1 MLPASIAI
9 IAIVALVVLWV
20 ISTHRRLA
28 ILDEHIGSAMNQLGL
43 QLSCRFDC
51 LMSLLELIKGY
62 SQYES
67 EALIKTVSFRR
78 SAISAKAMP
87 VDVLRQEALIS
98 EALGWI
104 KMITKEYP
112 ELRANPDYIKAM
124 DAIETFDGM
133 VRTSRLIY
141 NDSVARLNREIRSFP
156 VSLVAEM
163 FGFRQRE
170 YLELKGV
177 ADL

>member
-1 MLPASIAI
+1 
-9 IAIVALVVLWV
+9 
-20 ISTHRRLA
+20 
-28 ILDEHIGSAMNQLGL
+28 
-43 QLSCRFDC
+43 
-51 LMSLLELIKGY
+51 
-62 SQYES
+62 
-67 EALIKTVSFRR
+67 
-78 SAISAKAMP
+78 
-87 VDVLRQEALIS
+87 
-98 EALGWI
+98 
-104 KMITKEYP
+104 
-112 ELRANPDYIKAM
+112 M

>member
-104 KMITKEYP
+104 KMITKSTP
-112 ELRANPDYIKAM
+112 NCGL
-124 DAIETFDGM
+124 T
-133 VRTSRLIY
+133 RTT
-141 NDSVARLNREIRSFP
+141 
-156 VSLVAEM
+156 
-163 FGFRQRE
+163 
-170 YLELKGV
+170 
-177 ADL
+177 